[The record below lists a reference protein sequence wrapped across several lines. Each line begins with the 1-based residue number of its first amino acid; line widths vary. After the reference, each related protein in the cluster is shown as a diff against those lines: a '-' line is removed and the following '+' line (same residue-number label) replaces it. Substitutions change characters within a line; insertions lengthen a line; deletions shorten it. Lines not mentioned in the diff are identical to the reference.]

1 MTRIQTLPFDAKI
14 ALGDATAR
22 SFAFVAH
29 SFNGAC
35 GGKFKFCG
43 QVFVET
49 RPEATDEL
57 IMPGAQ
63 DPGIKLD
70 DHYLEAIETLLLSF
84 TPSQQ
89 LSSRIALSPTIK
101 HDMRSSLAISMEL
114 KCLLKNDSKA

>member
-14 ALGDATAR
+14 VLGGATAR

-35 GGKFKFCG
+35 GGKFKFYG

-49 RPEATDEL
+49 TPEATDDL

-63 DPGIKLD
+63 DPGIKAGRSLSRSCRD
-70 DHYLEAIETLLLSF
+70 LAALFYTLS
-84 TPSQQ
+84 
-89 LSSRIALSPTIK
+89 ATIF
-101 HDMRSSLAISMEL
+101 E
-114 KCLLKNDSKA
+114 DSAESYNKA